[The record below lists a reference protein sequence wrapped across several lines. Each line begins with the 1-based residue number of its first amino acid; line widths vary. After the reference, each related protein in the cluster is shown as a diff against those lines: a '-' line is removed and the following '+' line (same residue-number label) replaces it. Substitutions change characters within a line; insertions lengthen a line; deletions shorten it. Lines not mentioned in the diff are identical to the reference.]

1 MEALEQQF
9 RFLFEMLNVVNTSE
23 VLESHLW

>member
-23 VLESHLW
+23 VLE